1 MSVGHLARAIE
12 AVGIPT
18 VCVYVQ
24 AFAHQAKNL
33 QVPRALVTPFPMGR
47 NLGLPGNA
55 DQQTRV
61 IRSALALLELSDE
74 VSTIRVFEQ

>member
-1 MSVGHLARAIE
+1 VSVGHLARAIE

-24 AFAHQAKNL
+24 AFAHQAVAL

-47 NLGLPGNA
+47 NLGLPGNVA
-55 DQQTRV
+55 QQMRV
-61 IRSALALLELSDE
+61 IRSALALLEQSDS
-74 VSTIRVFEQ
+74 VSRVVPFSE